1 MNLDALKVSLKESG
15 VVGAGGAGFPS
26 YAKLSEKADTIILNC
41 AECEPLLRLHR
52 QVLEINTYEILS
64 ALEFVADKVGA
75 ENIIIG
81 IKASYTDALAA
92 LKAQIGDFPRIKIS
106 EMKSFYPTGD
116 EVILIYETTGRV
128 VPPGNIPLSVGVT
141 VFNVE
146 TMLNIYNSYKN
157 NKPVTSKYVTVTGE
171 VANPITLKVPLGIT
185 VKELVSLAGGA
196 TVKDVAYINGG
207 PMMGNLCSPYDVV
220 TKTTNAIVVLPKT
233 HHVIN
238 KKTANIS
245 IDLKRA
251 MGACCQCRMC
261 TDLCPRNLLGHPIN
275 PSEFMRS
282 ATSGNTKN
290 VEMLID
296 TMFCS
301 QCGICEMYACG
312 QGLSPRTLIG
322 EYKAGLRK
330 EGVKV
335 PQGVM
340 ADPVSK
346 ARNYRRVPTYR
357 LVTRL
362 GLGKYDRPAPY
373 EDVEYAPQKVKIM
386 LSQHIGAPAKVVV
399 KEGDYVNPG
408 DVLAKVSA
416 ESLGADIHSS
426 IKGKITDIKE
436 KYIIIRS
443 ERQGD

>member
-1 MNLDALKVSLKESG
+1 MKLDELKGCLKENG
-15 VVGAGGAGFPS
+15 VVGAGGAGFPA
-26 YAKLSEKADTIILNC
+26 YAKLSDKADTIILNC

-52 QVLEINTYEILS
+52 QVLERNTFEILS
-64 ALEFVADKVGA
+64 ALDFVAKSVGA

-81 IKASYTDALAA
+81 IKASYTAA
-92 LKAQIGDFPRIKIS
+92 LEALRAQKDSFPHIKVS

-128 VPPGNIPLSVGVT
+128 VPPGGIPIAVGTIVY
-141 VFNVE
+141 NVE
-146 TMLNIYNSYKN
+146 TMLNAYNAIKN
-157 NKPVTSKYVTVTGE
+157 KKPVTSKYVTITGE
-171 VANPITLKVPLGIT
+171 VANPITVQVPLGIT
-185 VKELVSLAGGA
+185 VKELVDLAGGA
-196 TVKDVAYINGG
+196 TTKDPAFINGG
-207 PMMGNLCSPYDVV
+207 PMMGKLVSQFDVV
-220 TKTTNAIVVLPKT
+220 TKTTNAIVVLPKN

-245 IDLKRA
+245 IDMKRA
-251 MGACCQCRMC
+251 MAACCQCRMC
-261 TDLCPRNLLGHPIN
+261 TDLCPRHLLGHPIN

-282 ATSGNTKN
+282 ASSGNTQN
-290 VEMLID
+290 TEALID

-335 PQGVM
+335 PQNVE
-340 ADPVSK
+340 ASPVPK
-346 ARNYRRVPTYR
+346 ARKYRRVPTYR

-373 EDVEYAPQKVKIM
+373 EDIEYKPKKVKLM
-386 LSQHIGAPAKVVV
+386 LNQHIGTPGTLLVSEGESVKAGQLVASVPADAL
-399 KEGDYVNPG
+399 GVN
-408 DVLAKVSA
+408 
-416 ESLGADIHSS
+416 IHAS
-426 IKGKITDIKE
+426 IDGRVTNVTDKF
-436 KYIIIRS
+436 III
-443 ERQGD
+443 EAE

>member
-1 MNLDALKVSLKESG
+1 MKLDELKSCLKENG
-15 VVGAGGAGFPS
+15 VVGAGGAGFPA
-26 YAKLSEKADTIILNC
+26 YAKLSPKADTIILNC

-52 QVLEINTYEILS
+52 QVLEKNAFEILS
-64 ALEFVADKVGA
+64 ALQIVAKSVGA

-81 IKASYTDALAA
+81 IKASYTAA
-92 LKAQIGDFPRIKIS
+92 LEALRAQRDSFPDIKVS

-128 VPPGNIPLSVGVT
+128 VPPGGIPIAVGTIVY
-141 VFNVE
+141 NVE
-146 TMLNIYNSYKN
+146 TMLNAYNAIKN
-157 NKPVTSKYVTVTGE
+157 KKPVTSKYVTITGE
-171 VANPITLKVPLGIT
+171 VANPITVQVPLGIT
-185 VKELVSLAGGA
+185 VKELVELAGGA
-196 TVKDVAYINGG
+196 TTNEPAFINGG
-207 PMMGNLCSPYDVV
+207 PMMGSLVSQYDVV
-220 TKTTNAIVVLPKT
+220 TKTTNAIVVLPKN

-245 IDLKRA
+245 IDMKRA
-251 MGACCQCRMC
+251 MASCCQCRMC
-261 TDLCPRNLLGHPIN
+261 TDLCPRHLLGHPIN

-282 ATSGNTKN
+282 ATSGDTQNTRA
-290 VEMLID
+290 LID

-335 PQGVM
+335 PQDVE
-340 ADPVSK
+340 AAPVPKS
-346 ARNYRRVPTYR
+346 RDYRRVPTYR

-373 EDVEYAPQKVKIM
+373 EDIVYKPKKVKLM
-386 LSQHIGAPAKVVV
+386 LTQHIGAPGKLLVA
-399 KEGDYVNPG
+399 EGDSVKAGQLISNVP
-408 DVLAKVSA
+408 DDA
-416 ESLGADIHSS
+416 LGAFVHAS
-426 IKGKITDIKE
+426 IDGRVAHVTE
-436 KYIIIRS
+436 KFIII
-443 ERQGD
+443 EAE

>member
-1 MNLDALKVSLKESG
+1 MDLNELKVRLKENG

-52 QVLEINTYEILS
+52 QVLERNTFEVLS
-64 ALEFVADKVGA
+64 ALEFVAEMVGA

-81 IKASYTDALAA
+81 IKASYTDALEA
-92 LKAQIGDFPRIKIS
+92 LRAQIGNFPNIKIS

-116 EVILIYETTGRV
+116 EVVLIYETTGRV
-128 VPPGNIPLSVGVT
+128 VPPGGIPIAVGVT

-146 TMLNIYNSYKN
+146 TVLNIYNTVKK
-157 NKPVTSKYVTVTGE
+157 NKPVTTKYVTVTGE
-171 VANPITLKVPLGIT
+171 VKTPITLEVPLGIT
-185 VKELVSLAGGA
+185 IKELVSLAGGA
-196 TVKDVAYINGG
+196 TADEVAYINGG
-207 PMMGNLCSPYDVV
+207 PMMGSIVSPYDVV
-220 TKTTNAIVVLPKT
+220 TKTTNAVVVLPKN

-245 IDLKRA
+245 IDIKRA

-261 TDLCPRNLLGHPIN
+261 TDLCPRHLLGHPID
-275 PSEFMRS
+275 PGEFMRS
-282 ATSGNTKN
+282 ATSGNTRN

-335 PQGVM
+335 PQDKK
-340 ADPVSK
+340 AAPVLK
-346 ARNYRRVPTYR
+346 ARKYRRVPTYR

-362 GLGKYDRPAPY
+362 GLGKYDRPAPFSDY
-373 EDVEYAPQKVKIM
+373 EYLPKKVKIM
-386 LSQHIGAPAKVVV
+386 LSQHIGAPAKAVV
-399 KEGDYVNPG
+399 KEGDAVKKGTLLGTVDEKN
-408 DVLAKVSA
+408 
-416 ESLGADIHSS
+416 LGANIHSS
-426 IKGKITDIKE
+426 VNGKVTTVTDKFILIE
-436 KYIIIRS
+436 A
-443 ERQGD
+443 ER

>member
-1 MNLDALKVSLKESG
+1 MKLDELKVCLKENG
-15 VVGAGGAGFPS
+15 VVGAGGAGFPA
-26 YAKLSEKADTIILNC
+26 YAKLSDKADTIILNC

-52 QVLEINTYEILS
+52 QVLEKNTFEILS
-64 ALEFVADKVGA
+64 ALQFVAKSVGA

-81 IKASYTDALAA
+81 IKASYTAA
-92 LKAQIGDFPRIKIS
+92 LEALRAQKDSFPHIKVS

-128 VPPGNIPLSVGVT
+128 VPPGGIPIAVGTIVY
-141 VFNVE
+141 NVE
-146 TMLNIYNSYKN
+146 TMLNAYNAVKN
-157 NKPVTSKYVTVTGE
+157 KKPVTSKYVTITGE
-171 VANPITLKVPLGIT
+171 VANPITVQVPLGIT
-185 VKELVSLAGGA
+185 VKELVDLAGGA
-196 TVKDVAYINGG
+196 TTKDPAYINGG
-207 PMMGNLCSPYDVV
+207 PMMGSLVSQFDVV
-220 TKTTNAIVVLPKT
+220 TKTTNAIVVLPKN

-245 IDLKRA
+245 IDMKRA
-251 MGACCQCRMC
+251 MASCCQCRMC
-261 TDLCPRNLLGHPIN
+261 TDLCPRHLLGHPIN

-282 ATSGNTKN
+282 ASSGDTQNT
-290 VEMLID
+290 MALID

-335 PQGVM
+335 PQGVE
-340 ADPVSK
+340 AAPVPK
-346 ARNYRRVPTYR
+346 ARDYRRVPTYR

-373 EDVEYAPQKVKIM
+373 EDIEYKPKKVKLM
-386 LSQHIGAPAKVVV
+386 LNQHIGAPGTLLVSEGEKVTAGQLVANV
-399 KEGDYVNPG
+399 PADALGVNIHASIDG
-408 DVLAKVSA
+408 TVTHVA
-416 ESLGADIHSS
+416 E
-426 IKGKITDIKE
+426 KF
-436 KYIIIRS
+436 III
-443 ERQGD
+443 EAK

>member
-1 MNLDALKVSLKESG
+1 MDLNELKVRLKENG

-52 QVLEINTYEILS
+52 QVLERNTFEILS
-64 ALEFVADKVGA
+64 ALEFVAEMVGA

-81 IKASYTDALAA
+81 IKASYTDALEA
-92 LKAQIGDFPRIKIS
+92 LRAQIGNFPNIKIS

-116 EVILIYETTGRV
+116 EVVLIYETTGRV
-128 VPPGNIPLSVGVT
+128 VPPGGIPIAVGVT

-146 TMLNIYNSYKN
+146 TVLNIYNTVKK
-157 NKPVTSKYVTVTGE
+157 NKPVTTKYVTVTGE
-171 VANPITLKVPLGIT
+171 VKTPITLKVPLGIT
-185 VKELVSLAGGA
+185 IKELVSLAGGA
-196 TVKDVAYINGG
+196 TADEVAYINGG
-207 PMMGNLCSPYDVV
+207 PMMGNLVSPYDVV
-220 TKTTNAIVVLPKT
+220 TKTTNAVVVLPKN

-245 IDLKRA
+245 IDIKRA

-261 TDLCPRNLLGHPIN
+261 TDLCPRNLLGHPID
-275 PSEFMRS
+275 PGEFMRS
-282 ATSGNTKN
+282 ATSGNTRN
-290 VEMLID
+290 VEILID

-335 PQGVM
+335 PQDIK
-340 ADPVSK
+340 AAPVSK
-346 ARNYRRVPTYR
+346 AREYRRVPTYR
-357 LVTRL
+357 VVTRL
-362 GLGKYDRPAPY
+362 GLGKYDRPAPFSDY
-373 EDVEYAPQKVKIM
+373 EYLPKKVKIM
-386 LSQHIGAPAKVVV
+386 LSQHIGAPAKAVV
-399 KEGDYVNPG
+399 KEGDTVKKGTLLGVVDEKN
-408 DVLAKVSA
+408 
-416 ESLGADIHSS
+416 LGANIHSS
-426 IKGKITDIKE
+426 VNGKITTVTDKFILIE
-436 KYIIIRS
+436 T
-443 ERQGD
+443 ER